1 MGDLHLLAVV
11 RPPDPPQAV
20 EDMYTTYLSPIGR
33 LIIHDDGV
41 LRGLWTEDNAPSVVS
56 TRPATGPVAAWLDAY
71 FAGENPQVTFPVEPE
86 GTEFQQA
93 VWEALRDIPY
103 GQTRTY
109 GQLAAAVGKSLAR
122 STSARAIGAAL
133 GKNPILIVVP
143 CHRVVGADGTLTG
156 YAGGLERKR
165 ALLTLEN
172 APLRS

>member
-1 MGDLHLLAVV
+1 M
-11 RPPDPPQAV
+11 
-20 EDMYTTYLSPIGR
+20 
-33 LIIHDDGV
+33 
-41 LRGLWTEDNAPSVVS
+41 
-56 TRPATGPVAAWLDAY
+56 
-71 FAGENPQVTFPVEPE
+71 TFPVEPE

-122 STSARAIGAAL
+122 STSARAIGTAL

-165 ALLTLEN
+165 ALLALEN